1 MQAMVIGPEGVANIP
16 SYTHVGRLLLSSSL
30 PLFLSSSLPLFLSYI
45 ALVEPL
51 SLNRP
56 ARQSLPLSNA
66 KGGCYLHTLVFEHK
80 GNSFTVRQRSA
91 SYVRPGRL

>member
-1 MQAMVIGPEGVANIP
+1 MQAMVIDPEGVANIP

-30 PLFLSSSLPLFLSYI
+30 PLLLLSYL

-66 KGGCYLHTLVFEHK
+66 MGGCYLHTLVFEHK
-80 GNSFTVRQRSA
+80 GNSFMVRRRSA
-91 SYVRPGRL
+91 SYVRPGRLGRL